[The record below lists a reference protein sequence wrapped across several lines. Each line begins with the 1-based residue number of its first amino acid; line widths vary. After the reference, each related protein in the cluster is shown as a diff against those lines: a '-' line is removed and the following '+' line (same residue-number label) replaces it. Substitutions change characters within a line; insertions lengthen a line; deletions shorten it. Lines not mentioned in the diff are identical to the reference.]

1 MSIVKGSKKGSGQ
14 ARQPNIAPDSAQ
26 SKTRIN
32 ILYGLAEGEI
42 EGLAN
47 GNKSILLENTPLEDN
62 NGKLNFESV
71 KVDFRS
77 GTNDQDYI
85 EGFPAV
91 ESETAIDVELKAGT
105 PWVKSF
111 KNLDLDALRIRLKW
125 GPLRTQDATSGDV
138 SGVTI
143 EYAVELQTDGG
154 PWTEVL
160 KTKISDKTSANY
172 ERAHRINL
180 PKADSDWLI
189 RVRRITPNS
198 TSEYVSDK
206 MYIEAVTEVIDA
218 KLRYP
223 NTALLG
229 LQYDAE
235 TFNNVAK
242 IAVECKGTKIKLP
255 SNYNPVSRTYAGMWD
270 GTFISAYSNNPAWV
284 YYDICTSDRYGLGDR
299 LTPFMI
305 DKWSL
310 YRLGQYC
317 DESVNDG
324 QGGQEPRFTCNVYLQ
339 RAEEAYEILKKL
351 AGVFRAISYWDGN
364 SIICDADIPQ
374 DTYFTYT
381 RANVIGEFEYSG
393 TRARDRHNVVK
404 VAFDNPANHYK
415 TEYEYVRDEQAISD
429 SGQVRILDLNAWGCT
444 SRGQAQRAGL
454 WALKSEQSETRT
466 VTFKVG
472 LDGWIPQPG
481 RVIEIADELF
491 AGRANGGRVSA
502 ISEDRVN
509 LTIDRDDVVAKPG
522 DRLVVNGENGKAQTR
537 IIQSINGRVITV
549 TLPFDLNSIAAENI
563 WVIDAQDLATMKF
576 RVISIRQEEKNK
588 FTINA
593 IQYNSK
599 KFDEIDSGAYFE
611 EVPISVI
618 NPTIQDPVS
627 DILITSENKVN
638 QGINIT
644 TMILSWKQAKGAVK
658 YLVEWRKDNGSWLRL
673 PLTGNNSL
681 EVQGVYSGNYQA
693 RVTAIS
699 AFEVSSLPVYSSI
712 TELVGKNGLPPKLEF
727 IRATGI
733 LFGMQLDW
741 SFPKVGAQDAAYVEI
756 RVSPDG
762 VSNIAPLG
770 QFAYP
775 TNTHK
780 IQGLQPNLI
789 QYYSGR
795 IVDKIGNVG
804 AWSEWVNG
812 TTIANPEAVLDLI
825 SGHIA
830 ESDLAKELQGK
841 IENTVNVAEAAEQA
855 ATNAQTAASSA
866 QTAAS
871 NAQTAATDAKTAAT
885 SAQTAASTAQ
895 TQATNAQQVANE
907 ASATA
912 ANAKNAADQAVTA
925 ASSATAAAAS
935 AATTATNAQTTANNA
950 SVAANNANTAAAT
963 AQASATSANTAAS
976 NAQKDATSAITAAA
990 NAQTSANNAATAASK
1005 VASDLTT
1012 TTNQLNQKIA
1022 DETGARTTAISQM
1035 NDGLTTETTQRKSED
1050 AALLSNVETY
1060 KSSTNGTL
1068 SSLQTQITTNATNTS
1083 VNTSKITSLDS
1094 RLTTNEGK
1102 TADATTSAATA
1113 QQTAN
1118 TAVTNAAAAASSVTS
1133 LKAELS
1139 TGKGINNI
1147 VAPFSDP
1154 QELST
1159 NILGA
1164 SRTVA
1169 LVNSLMRVK
1178 GKAYDVTFTAAA
1190 GNIYFGSASTA
1201 TVNTTAAGSIT
1212 GGKRYML
1219 SAYLK
1224 NLDAT
1229 KQADVYF
1236 TLLWF
1241 KRALDGSVS
1250 TSQVTLQSQLTGNLR
1265 VTPSNDGGTITF
1277 KGVVAPVDAFAFT
1290 FICTGNGTY
1299 NVAGSRILI
1308 DMLMFEESIG
1318 DDKPAST
1325 WTAGPADLG
1334 AIKTALDTN
1343 ATAISGITTRVGNA
1357 EGTITSQGNSI
1368 TQLNNSVTT
1377 INGALSNKADAT
1389 ALNALTSR
1397 VSNAE
1402 GSISSQ
1408 STNITNLQ
1416 NSVTSINGTLLT
1428 KADNAALQTL
1438 DSKVTTINGK
1448 VEVNSTA
1455 ITSLSSSLN
1464 NATSFILM
1472 NAGNALTDWVTYAAS
1487 GEYSVISEATGQTGK
1502 VIQLGNN
1509 AGNDTVWMHANNL
1522 IPFDQT
1528 KTYRI
1533 RARYRRRSGTGVIY
1547 VGIAQKTP
1555 DKAFYVTTT
1564 NTQTA
1569 NMGSSNYA
1577 ISAHAPAI
1585 DEWQEVVA
1593 YFKGRSAGAAGG
1605 SGTQAS
1611 PRTVS
1616 QMTGFITPMFLANYA
1631 NQTGTVE
1638 LDYLILEDAE
1648 AIAGNQ
1654 ANATALDTLDSKV
1667 TDVDGRLTTTTNSV
1681 TSLGSRMT
1689 TAEGGINSTNTAV
1702 SALSTRMTNAEGS
1715 ITNQSSSITSLQ
1727 NSVTSIN
1734 GTLANKADASAVTAL
1749 TNRVTTA
1756 EGTITS
1762 QGNSITSLRNDL
1774 TTTNN
1779 AVATKADSSA
1789 LNTLDSK
1796 VTGIDGRVT
1805 SNASAITS
1813 LKTELSTGKGANL
1826 LIASYSDPQVLPY
1839 AATKANVNL
1848 GLTPSLE
1855 RSGKAYTFTNV
1866 TSNVANYI
1874 YLGHYSDRTKA
1885 SIGMTGGAKYLLS
1898 FYAKAEAA
1906 GFVGRFFL
1914 RALDNTD
1921 AAIATTGLNLLGTS
1935 SQTVRFGTTWTKYS
1949 FYLSSPV
1956 PAGAVAGSLLFYT
1969 GGIAGEVTPA
1979 GAMVT
1984 IDKMMIE
1991 EFIGTEKEGSSW
2003 VAGSPDL
2010 AAIQTTLDANS
2021 SAITNLTSR
2030 VSNTEGVVTSQSN
2043 SISSLNNSVTSINTA
2058 LSSKADA
2065 SAVNT
2070 LSNKVTAAEGNI
2082 TSQGNAITSLRND
2095 LNTTNDK
2102 VSTKADTSALTSLD
2116 TKVTSIDGRVT
2127 TNTNAVTSLQGR
2139 VNTVESGLS
2148 TKAEATALNNY
2159 YTKTEADSATSG
2171 AIDTFNSQLT
2181 IGGVNVVTNSEAPR
2195 TSAATSNK
2203 EYLLYERSAELKAFY
2218 DENLDK
2224 PITIS
2229 FDMSVPVVGAVQVYS
2244 SNGSAHTFTT
2254 SVNAVIANQWIK
2266 YSVTVNPRTH
2276 TANTT
2281 VSTIE
2286 FYGTY
2291 GTGRIPTIRKLQIE
2305 AGTKATA
2312 WSPSPRDTKALLDA
2326 NATAIQTTQT
2336 KVDNIDGRLTTATDS
2351 ITSLG
2356 SRMSTAEGNITGTNS
2371 ALSGLSTRMTTAE
2384 GKITNQS
2391 DSIASLQNSVSTING
2406 SLANK
2411 ADSSVVNSLT
2421 SRVAATEG
2429 SLVSQSGQITTLN
2442 NNLTTTNNN
2451 LTATNTALNDVND
2464 LARLQTLGKP
2474 LRDDPMFAT
2483 GTGGLGSYAA
2493 ITGSSFTRQA
2503 KSSDNPSTSTNEML
2517 LAFTSTVTGL
2527 GSGWY
2532 PTSPTLVGGPN
2543 KVFLIKQVIKM
2554 PVGFYLVAIGN
2565 DIGTGGYRKIYG
2577 NIDGTGKFETYLTVV
2592 ACGPDATA
2600 SIQGHF
2606 RAAVRSTQTGTTANP
2621 IEVKLASYEVFDVT
2635 AVNDTI
2641 PKAYRDSITAN
2652 ANAISTL
2659 TNTVTQQGNT
2669 ITSQGNS
2676 ITSLNNSI
2684 TSINGSLASKADASA
2699 VTSLDSKVTLI
2710 DGKLTSNTSALTAL
2724 QSSFDGL
2731 PNQGVNIFGPEISNP
2746 VEKPTNWTSGL
2757 PFEIVQSPDTVNV
2770 RAFQFTMPASSGSGT
2785 YFNIGGGQV
2794 PRQWLNEGKYVFSF
2808 VAKTVGGTPPHPI
2821 EWQFYNADS
2830 TRQRFSITATLTRYS
2845 GVFTVPAGGAA
2856 VCMLLI
2862 GNPTAKAAG
2871 QVINI
2876 ERLMLERQVGSNTTP
2891 STWIA
2896 GTDASGMI
2904 ISTQAKATDLF
2915 NTATNQNTAT
2925 AGRVTSLESRM
2936 TSTEGTLSTKADAS
2950 ALQTLDTKVTN
2961 VDGKVTSNTNA
2972 ITSLNSTL
2980 SNATSSISMN
2990 AGNSLIDW
2998 TLFNAL
3004 GEYSIVAQADGQ
3016 AGRVIQ
3022 LGNNA
3027 GNDMVWMHP
3036 NNFIPFDA
3044 TKTYR
3049 LRARYRRRFGT
3060 GSVYIGVSQKTPDKT
3075 LYVTTGNTLSADM
3088 GSSNYALNAQTPA
3101 FDQWQEVVAYF
3112 KGRSTGA
3119 ATGSGSQASPRTISQ
3134 QAGFITPMFLANY
3147 TNQAGIVELDYLI
3160 LEDAEA
3166 IAGNQ
3171 ANATALT
3178 TLDTKVTDVDG
3189 RLATAT
3195 NSITALGSRMS
3206 TAEGNISATN
3216 TALSGLSTRMTAAE
3230 GGLTNQ
3236 SNSITSLT
3244 NSINSLDSDSLI
3256 PDYNLANPEKWI
3268 SHYGYAMAQYFKN
3281 TTTGKISNT
3290 VFRKDTTVP
3299 VNCFNYARTPLPND
3313 RTYKVS
3319 FWVRCSADSNG
3330 LLMIP
3335 IGRSTNDGK
3344 FTTAGYTSAGVA
3356 VTDVPK
3362 NETWTKIEKIVNLT
3376 STSDANPQLF
3386 FGIAPGHT
3394 GSAGWW
3400 EIQGYKVSPV
3410 LTTADADSSFATSAA
3425 LTSLTSTVTQQGS
3438 TLTSQGTDI
3447 TSLKNSVTSIN
3458 GTLTNKADASA
3469 VNTLSNRV
3477 TAAEG
3482 NITSQGNSITSL
3494 NNTLANNDLSNL
3506 ILNPDFIDPKNG
3518 WTAGVIVD
3526 ATDAA
3531 PNPPSPK
3538 ALKLNNRDSYYGP
3551 HVKCNVGDMFY
3562 VSAWFATPNTA
3573 ATATVV
3579 IGLNTRNV
3587 SAVNG
3592 WYTVAAKSTDKTIW
3606 TMVEGYFTVPAGA
3619 VEVRPWLQVSI
3630 AAADAPAQLW
3640 HVTNIQV
3647 RNITG
3652 NKKLASDLQATSS
3665 ALSTLDSKATNIDG
3679 RVTSASN
3686 NIVTLNN
3693 SVTNINTSLSQKADA
3708 SALTSLSNRV
3718 TTAEGNISSQGGSIT
3733 SLTNNLTVT
3742 TNTANAALPKIQG
3755 GTGAAKLFRGA
3766 LVFQQN
3772 GVNITG
3778 NIVIQTPITFTSKMF
3793 RLALTGYNYL
3803 AGKTDINLNIGGYA
3817 YSGTS
3822 IIQHGVVN
3830 SGTLPIRVRLG
3841 VRNGTVVVILTSQA
3855 PNAYWQYPK
3864 FNIDAEIGYTT
3875 APDDWINGW
3884 SVSVIAE
3891 TDLATNGISAIV
3903 EPSLLDVSTEIA
3915 ANATAVTNLTN
3926 TVTQQGNTITSQGN
3940 SITALNNSITSINGA
3955 LTTKADTSVV
3965 SDLGGRV
3972 TTTEGKI
3979 DANTSSIT
3987 SLTANLKNTA
3997 TGVTMSASIDVDP
4010 DNEWIYWVKN
4020 GEVTRADDASALGG
4034 KVYRFGNNAGNDHVN
4049 AKSRAKLPF
4058 DQTKTYRIR
4067 ARYRRNSGT
4076 GTIYCALFGI
4086 AADGVSHVNS
4096 SNTVTS
4102 DAGSSNYFVI
4112 NQAPA
4117 LNVWQ
4122 EVTVYVKGRAA
4133 GAATG
4138 SWTLD
4143 SPRQVPNATAYIS
4156 VQFLAN
4162 YSNAAGVVDLDY
4174 LIIEDADAIAAND
4187 TTAKAL
4193 TSLTTRVSTAEG
4205 TITSQGN
4212 SITTL
4217 NNSITTINGTLATK
4231 ADSSALTT
4239 LANRVTVT
4247 EGSITSQ
4254 GSSITSLNSSVSGL
4268 LKDVEVTDTRS
4279 TNQAPSWY
4287 WATYPKRI
4295 VREFKQASTLGLTG
4309 MGTYV
4314 SLETYVYYSDAT
4326 GGPIIQIARGT
4337 DSKLT
4342 AERRSTNA
4350 STWGTWSQ
4358 DIKTLSDGLVNKAE
4372 ASALTSLDAKVTT
4385 IDGKVSTQATSI
4397 TNLTTTVGGHT
4408 SSIQSQQQSID
4419 GLTARATLKLQSG
4432 NLVGGVGIEND
4443 SKTVDFIVQANRF
4456 AIGAPSTVTGTVT
4469 PKYAFTYQ
4477 STSTT
4482 LPNGTVIPAGLYLDN
4497 ASIGYINAN
4506 KINADSLSAISAT
4519 LGTLTTYRDPAKP
4532 NGARMVLT
4540 GSLITV
4546 YDDNN
4551 VVRVRLGLW

>member
-1 MSIVKGSKKGSGQ
+1 MAIVKGAKKGSSE
-14 ARQPNIAPDSAQ
+14 ARQPVIASDSAQ
-26 SKTRIN
+26 SKTYIN
-32 ILYGLAEGEI
+32 VLYGLAEGEV

-47 GNKSILLENTPLEDN
+47 GNQSIYLEETPLQDA
-62 NGKLNFESV
+62 NGNLSFSNV
-71 KVDFRS
+71 KVDFRK

-85 EGFPAV
+85 EGFPSV
-91 ESETAIDVELKAGT
+91 ESESAVNVELKSGT
-105 PWVKSF
+105 PWIRAF
-111 KNLDLDALRIRLKW
+111 NNIDLDAVRIRLKW
-125 GPLRTQDATSGDV
+125 GPLRKQDATTGDV
-138 SGVTI
+138 NGITI
-143 EYAVELQTDGG
+143 EYAIDVQTDGG
-154 PWTEVL
+154 TWTEVL
-160 KTKISDKTSANY
+160 KTKITDKTSANY
-172 ERAHRINL
+172 ERAHRIDL
-180 PKADSDWLI
+180 PKADTGWLI

-198 TSEYVSDK
+198 TSEFISDK
-206 MYIEAVTEVIDA
+206 MYVEAITEVVDV

-223 NTALLG
+223 NTSLLG
-229 LQYDAE
+229 IRYDAE
-235 TFNNVAK
+235 TFGNVAK
-242 IAVECKGTKIKLP
+242 VAVDLKGTLILVP
-255 SNYNPVSRTYAGMWD
+255 TNYNPQTRVYTGIWD
-270 GTFISAYSNNPAWV
+270 GTFKRAYTNNPAWI
-284 YYDICTSDRYGLGDR
+284 YYDLCTNDRYGLGSR
-299 LTPFMI
+299 LTPLMI

-310 YRLGQYC
+310 YRLAQYC
-317 DESVNDG
+317 DQTVSDG
-324 QGGQEPRFTCNVYLQ
+324 LGGQEPRFTCNVYLQ
-339 RAEEAYEILKKL
+339 SADEAFSILMKL
-351 AGVFRAISYWDGN
+351 AGVFRAIAYWDGT
-364 SIICDADIPQ
+364 SINCDADIPQ
-374 DTYFTYT
+374 DTYFTYS
-381 RANVIGEFEYSG
+381 RANVNGGVFEYSG

-404 VAFDNPANHYK
+404 VAWDNPANHYK
-415 TEYEYVRDEQAISD
+415 TEYEFVRDEKAIAEA
-429 SGQVRILDLNAWGCT
+429 GQVRILDLDAWGCT
-444 SRGQAQRAGL
+444 SRGQAQRAGQ
-454 WALKSEQSETRT
+454 WALISEQKETRT
-466 VTFKVG
+466 VSFKVG
-472 LDGWIPQPG
+472 LDGHIPLPG

-491 AGRANGGRVSA
+491 AGRANGGRVSK
-502 ISEDRVN
+502 ISTD
-509 LTIDRDDVVAKPG
+509 LKSITLDRDDVVAKVG
-522 DRLVVNGENGKAQTR
+522 DRLVINGENGKAQTR
-537 IIQSINGRVITV
+537 IVQSIAGRVVTV
-549 TLPFDLNSIAAENI
+549 TLPFDANSIAVQNV
-563 WVIDAQDLATMKF
+563 WVLDAKDLATMKF
-576 RVISIRQEEKNK
+576 RVVSITQDEKHQ
-588 FTINA
+588 FSITA
-593 IQYNSK
+593 LQYNPQ
-599 KFDEIDSGAYFE
+599 KFDEIDNGAFFE
-611 EVPISVI
+611 EAPISIV
-618 NPTIQDPVS
+618 NPSIQEPVK
-627 DILITSENKVN
+627 DVLITSELKVD

-644 TMILSWKQAKGAVK
+644 TMIVSWTQAKGAVK
-658 YLVEWRKDNGSWLRL
+658 YQVEWRKDDGTWIRL
-673 PLTGNNSL
+673 PLTGNNSV
-681 EVQGVYSGNYQA
+681 EVPGVYSGKYQA
-693 RVTAIS
+693 RVTAVS
-699 AFEVSSLPVYSSI
+699 AFEISSLPVSSLLTDI
-712 TELVGKNGLPPKLEF
+712 TGKQGLPPKLAF

-733 LFGMQLDW
+733 LFGMKLDW
-741 SFPKVGAQDAAYVEI
+741 GFPPTGAKDTAYTEVQ
-756 RVSPDG
+756 VSPDG
-762 VSNIAPLG
+762 ATNIAQLG
-770 QFAYP
+770 LFAYP
-775 TNTHK
+775 TTTNT
-780 IQGLQPNLI
+780 IQGLQPNLK
-789 QYYSGR
+789 QFYRGR
-795 IVDKIGNVG
+795 LIDRIGNIG
-804 AWSEWVNG
+804 PWSEWTNA
-812 TTIANPEAVLDLI
+812 TTTADPEAVLDLI

-830 ESDLAKELQGK
+830 ETDLAQELQGK
-841 IENTVNVAEAAEQA
+841 IENTVDVAESAKQA
-855 ATNAQTAASSA
+855 AANAQTAASSA

-871 NAQTAATDAKTAAT
+871 NAQSAATDAKTAASNAQMSAT
-885 SAQTAASTAQ
+885 TAQAQASSAQQ
-895 TQATNAQQVANE
+895 TANE

-912 ANAKNAADQAVTA
+912 ANAKNTADQAASNALTA
-925 ASSATAAAAS
+925 STAAANAKTAADTAKTMAETATAS
-935 AATTATNAQTTANNA
+935 AATANTAATNAQTTATNAQTA
-950 SVAANNANTAAAT
+950 
-963 AQASATSANTAAS
+963 
-976 NAQKDATSAITAAA
+976 
-990 NAQTSANNAATAASK
+990 ANNAATAASK

-1012 TTNQLNQKIA
+1012 STNQLNQKIA
-1022 DETGARTTAISQM
+1022 DESGARTSAISKL
-1035 NDGLTTETTQRKSED
+1035 NDGLSTETTQRRSED
-1050 AALLSNVETY
+1050 AALLSNIETY
-1060 KSSTNGTL
+1060 KTSTNGSL

-1083 VNTSKITSLDS
+1083 ANTSKITSLDS

-1102 TADATTSAATA
+1102 TADAITSAATA

-1118 TAVTNAAAAASSVTS
+1118 TAVTNAAAAASAVTALRS
-1133 LKAELS
+1133 DLS

-1147 VAPFSDP
+1147 IAPFSDP

-1190 GNIYFGSASTA
+1190 GNIYFGSSSTA

-1219 SAYLK
+1219 SAYFK
-1224 NLDAT
+1224 NLDTT
-1229 KQADVYF
+1229 KQSDVYF

-1241 KRALDGSVS
+1241 KRAQDGTVS
-1250 TSQVTLQSQLTGNLR
+1250 TASVTLQSQLSGNLR

-1277 KGVVAPVDAFAFT
+1277 KGVIAPTDAFAFT
-1290 FICTGNGTY
+1290 LVCTGNGTY
-1299 NVAGSRILI
+1299 NAVGSRILI

-1334 AIKTALDTN
+1334 AMKTALDTN

-1357 EGTITSQGNSI
+1357 EGAITSQGNSI
-1368 TQLNNSVTT
+1368 TQLNNSVTS
-1377 INGALSNKADAT
+1377 INGSLSQKADAT
-1389 ALNALTSR
+1389 AL
-1397 VSNAE
+1397 
-1402 GSISSQ
+1402 
-1408 STNITNLQ
+1408 
-1416 NSVTSINGTLLT
+1416 
-1428 KADNAALQTL
+1428 
-1438 DSKVTTINGK
+1438 
-1448 VEVNSTA
+1448 
-1455 ITSLSSSLN
+1455 
-1464 NATSFILM
+1464 
-1472 NAGNALTDWVTYAAS
+1472 
-1487 GEYSVISEATGQTGK
+1487 
-1502 VIQLGNN
+1502 
-1509 AGNDTVWMHANNL
+1509 
-1522 IPFDQT
+1522 
-1528 KTYRI
+1528 
-1533 RARYRRRSGTGVIY
+1533 
-1547 VGIAQKTP
+1547 
-1555 DKAFYVTTT
+1555 
-1564 NTQTA
+1564 
-1569 NMGSSNYA
+1569 
-1577 ISAHAPAI
+1577 
-1585 DEWQEVVA
+1585 
-1593 YFKGRSAGAAGG
+1593 
-1605 SGTQAS
+1605 
-1611 PRTVS
+1611 
-1616 QMTGFITPMFLANYA
+1616 
-1631 NQTGTVE
+1631 
-1638 LDYLILEDAE
+1638 
-1648 AIAGNQ
+1648 
-1654 ANATALDTLDSKV
+1654 
-1667 TDVDGRLTTTTNSV
+1667 
-1681 TSLGSRMT
+1681 
-1689 TAEGGINSTNTAV
+1689 
-1702 SALSTRMTNAEGS
+1702 
-1715 ITNQSSSITSLQ
+1715 
-1727 NSVTSIN
+1727 
-1734 GTLANKADASAVTAL
+1734 TAL

-1762 QGNSITSLRNDL
+1762 QGTAITSLRNDL

-1813 LKTELSTGKGANL
+1813 LKSELSTGKGANL
-1826 LIASYSDPQVLPY
+1826 LIAPYSDPQVLPY

-1848 GLTPSLE
+1848 GLIPSLE
-1855 RSGKAYTFTNV
+1855 RSGKAYTFTNT
-1866 TSNVANYI
+1866 TSNVGNYI

-1914 RALDNTD
+1914 RALDSTN

-1949 FYLSSPV
+1949 FYSSSPV

-2003 VAGSPDL
+2003 AAGSPDL

-2030 VSNTEGVVTSQSN
+2030 VSNTEGVVTSQGN
-2043 SISSLNNSVTSINTA
+2043 SITSLNNSITSINSS

-2065 SAVNT
+2065 AALTT
-2070 LSNKVTAAEGNI
+2070 LSNRVTTAEGSI
-2082 TSQGNAITSLRND
+2082 TTQGNAITSLRND

-2139 VNTVESGLS
+2139 VNTVENGLS
-2148 TKAEATALNNY
+2148 TKADAAALNNI
-2159 YTKTEADSATSG
+2159 YTKTEADSAISG
-2171 AIDTFNSQLT
+2171 AVDEFNSQLT
-2181 IGGVNVVTNSEAPR
+2181 IGGVNAVANSEAPR
-2195 TSAATSNK
+2195 TSTAATNK
-2203 EYLLYERSAELKAFY
+2203 EYLMYERSAELKAFY

-2229 FDMSVPVVGAVQVYS
+2229 FEMSVPVVGAVQVYA
-2244 SNGSAHTFTT
+2244 SNSSAHTFSI
-2254 SVNAVIANQWIK
+2254 SVNAVIANLWIK

-2276 TANTT
+2276 TASTT

-2356 SRMSTAEGNITGTNS
+2356 SRMTSAEGSITGTNS
-2371 ALSGLSTRMTTAE
+2371 AVSGLSTRMTTAE

-2429 SLVSQSGQITTLN
+2429 SIVSQSGQITTLN

-2464 LARLQTLGKP
+2464 LARLQSLGKP

-2565 DIGTGGYRKIYG
+2565 EIGTGGYRKIYG

-2621 IEVKLASYEVFDVT
+2621 LEVKLASYEVFDVT

-2641 PKAYRDSITAN
+2641 PKAYRDSISAN
-2652 ANAISTL
+2652 ASAISTL
-2659 TNTVTQQGNT
+2659 TNTVTQQGNS

-2731 PNQGVNIFGPEISNP
+2731 PNQGVNILGPEISNP

-2757 PFEIVQSPDTVNV
+2757 PFEIIQSPDTVNV
-2770 RAFQFTMPASSGSGT
+2770 RAFQFTMPASSGNGT

-2821 EWQFYNADS
+2821 EWQLYNADS
-2830 TRQRFSITATLTRYS
+2830 TRLRFSITATLTRFS

-2856 VCMLLI
+2856 ICMLLI

-2871 QVINI
+2871 QVVNI
-2876 ERLMLERQVGSNTTP
+2876 ERLMLERQVGTNTTP

-2915 NTATNQNTAT
+2915 NTATNQNSAT

-2972 ITSLNSTL
+2972 ITSLGSTL

-2990 AGNSLIDW
+2990 AGNSLTDW
-2998 TLFNAL
+2998 TLFNAT
-3004 GEYSIVAQADGQ
+3004 GEYSVVAQADGQ

-3027 GNDMVWMHP
+3027 GNDTIWLHP

-3044 TKTYR
+3044 NKTYR
-3049 LRARYRRRFGT
+3049 LRARYRRRSGT
-3060 GSVYIGVSQKTPDKT
+3060 GSVYIGVSQKTPDKA
-3075 LYVTTGNTLSADM
+3075 LYVTTGNTLANDM
-3088 GSSNYALNAQTPA
+3088 GSSNYAVNAQTPA

-3112 KGRSTGA
+3112 KGRSSGA

-3134 QAGFITPMFLANY
+3134 QAGFITPMLIANY
-3147 TNQAGIVELDYLI
+3147 QNQTGIVELDYLI

-3166 IAGNQ
+3166 IAGNL
-3171 ANATALT
+3171 ANATALS

-3189 RLATAT
+3189 RLTTAT
-3195 NSITALGSRMS
+3195 NSITSLGSRMT
-3206 TAEGNISATN
+3206 TAEGGITAANN
-3216 TALSGLSTRMTAAE
+3216 ALSGLSTRMTSAE
-3230 GGLTNQ
+3230 GSITNQ
-3236 SNSITSLT
+3236 SNSITT
-3244 NSINSLDSDSLI
+3244 
-3256 PDYNLANPEKWI
+3256 
-3268 SHYGYAMAQYFKN
+3268 
-3281 TTTGKISNT
+3281 
-3290 VFRKDTTVP
+3290 
-3299 VNCFNYARTPLPND
+3299 
-3313 RTYKVS
+3313 
-3319 FWVRCSADSNG
+3319 
-3330 LLMIP
+3330 
-3335 IGRSTNDGK
+3335 
-3344 FTTAGYTSAGVA
+3344 
-3356 VTDVPK
+3356 
-3362 NETWTKIEKIVNLT
+3362 
-3376 STSDANPQLF
+3376 
-3386 FGIAPGHT
+3386 
-3394 GSAGWW
+3394 
-3400 EIQGYKVSPV
+3400 
-3410 LTTADADSSFATSAA
+3410 
-3425 LTSLTSTVTQQGS
+3425 
-3438 TLTSQGTDI
+3438 
-3447 TSLKNSVTSIN
+3447 
-3458 GTLTNKADASA
+3458 
-3469 VNTLSNRV
+3469 
-3477 TAAEG
+3477 
-3482 NITSQGNSITSL
+3482 
-3494 NNTLANNDLSNL
+3494 
-3506 ILNPDFIDPKNG
+3506 
-3518 WTAGVIVD
+3518 
-3526 ATDAA
+3526 
-3531 PNPPSPK
+3531 
-3538 ALKLNNRDSYYGP
+3538 
-3551 HVKCNVGDMFY
+3551 
-3562 VSAWFATPNTA
+3562 
-3573 ATATVV
+3573 
-3579 IGLNTRNV
+3579 
-3587 SAVNG
+3587 
-3592 WYTVAAKSTDKTIW
+3592 
-3606 TMVEGYFTVPAGA
+3606 
-3619 VEVRPWLQVSI
+3619 
-3630 AAADAPAQLW
+3630 
-3640 HVTNIQV
+3640 
-3647 RNITG
+3647 
-3652 NKKLASDLQATSS
+3652 
-3665 ALSTLDSKATNIDG
+3665 
-3679 RVTSASN
+3679 
-3686 NIVTLNN
+3686 
-3693 SVTNINTSLSQKADA
+3693 
-3708 SALTSLSNRV
+3708 
-3718 TTAEGNISSQGGSIT
+3718 
-3733 SLTNNLTVT
+3733 LTNNLTTT
-3742 TNTANAALPKIQG
+3742 TNVANAALPKIQG
-3755 GTGAAKLFRGA
+3755 GTGAAKLFRSA
-3766 LVFQQN
+3766 LVWQQN
-3772 GVNITG
+3772 GANLTG

-3803 AGKTDINLNIGGYA
+3803 GGKTDINLNIGGYA

-3822 IIQHGVVN
+3822 IIQHGAVN
-3830 SGTLPIRVRLG
+3830 SGTLPVRVRLG
-3841 VRNGTVVVILTSQA
+3841 VRNSTVVVILTSQA

-3875 APDDWINGW
+3875 PPDSWGDGW
-3884 SVSVIAE
+3884 SASLIAE
-3891 TDLATNGISAIV
+3891 TDLATSGISAIV
-3903 EPSLLDVSTEIA
+3903 EPSLLDVSTEIS
-3915 ANATAVTNLTN
+3915 ANASAISSLTNTVTQQGNAITSQSNSITTLNNSITSINSALTNKADASAVNNLSNRVTTAEGNITNQGNSITSLTNSLAVSGKGGTNLLIKSNVVATYDGISYPHLIYSMGEDWEVGGKYTLIWCAEHQRNGSDANSYLAVYAGGGNQSLQSILNTGGKVVNKITFTKSSAGVGKYVNFYMINRPNAAQGSVGTVYWAVLVKGDVITTDAWIPSAYDYLPDTNANASAITNLTN
-3926 TVTQQGNTITSQGN
+3926 TVTQQGGTITSHSN
-3940 SITALNNSITSINGA
+3940 SITTLNNSITSINGA
-3955 LTTKADTSVV
+3955 LTTKADTSAV

-3972 TTTEGKI
+3972 TATEGKI

-4010 DNEWIYWVKN
+4010 DSEWIYWAKN
-4020 GEVTRADDASALGG
+4020 GEVARADDTSALGG

-4076 GTIYCALFGI
+4076 GTVYCSVFGI
-4086 AADGVSHVNS
+4086 AADGVSHVNA
-4096 SNTVTS
+4096 NNVVTT
-4102 DAGSSNYFVI
+4102 DAGSANYFVV
-4112 NQAPA
+4112 NQSPA
-4117 LNVWQ
+4117 NNVWQ

-4143 SPRQVPNATAYIS
+4143 TPRQLPNATAFIG

-4162 YSNAAGVVDLDY
+4162 YSNAAGVTDLDY

-4193 TSLTTRVSTAEG
+4193 TSLDTRVTSAEG
-4205 TITSQGN
+4205 KITSQGN
-4212 SITTL
+4212 SITSL
-4217 NNSITTINGTLATK
+4217 NNSVTSINTSLASK
-4231 ADSSALTT
+4231 ADSTALTN
-4239 LANRVTVT
+4239 LANRVTAT
-4247 EGSITSQ
+4247 ENSITSQ
-4254 GSSITSLNSSVSGL
+4254 GSSITSLNSSVSGI
-4268 LKDVEVTDTRS
+4268 LKDIEVTDTRS
-4279 TNQAPSWY
+4279 TNQLPSWY
-4287 WATYPKRI
+4287 WTNYPKKI
-4295 VREFKQASTLGLTG
+4295 VREFKQASVIGLSG

-4342 AERRSTNA
+4342 AERRSSGA
-4350 STWGTWSQ
+4350 STWGNWSQ
-4358 DIKTLSDGLVNKAE
+4358 DIKTISDGLANKAE
-4372 ASALTSLDAKVTT
+4372 ASALTSLDSKVTV

-4419 GLTARATLKLQSG
+4419 GLTARATLKLLSG

-4443 SKTVDFIVQANRF
+4443 SKTVDFIIQANRF

-4469 PKYAFTYQ
+4469 PKYAFAYQ
-4477 STSTT
+4477 STPTT

-4506 KINADSLSAISAT
+4506 KINADSLSAISAN
-4519 LGTLTTYRDPAKP
+4519 LGTLTTLKDPAKP
-4532 NGARMVLT
+4532 NGARMVMT

-4551 VVRVRLGLW
+4551 RLRVRLGLW